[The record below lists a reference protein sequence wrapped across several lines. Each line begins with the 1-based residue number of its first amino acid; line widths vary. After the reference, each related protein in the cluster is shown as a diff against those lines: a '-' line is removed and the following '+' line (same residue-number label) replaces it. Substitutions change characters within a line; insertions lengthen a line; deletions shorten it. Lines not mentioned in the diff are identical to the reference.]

1 MGALKAISGLFGRVW
16 GLLLLQRAAQHF
28 QQSRFE
34 AARRFAE
41 QALGVFRQ
49 TGFRWGEEAALGNL
63 GLVYYETGEP
73 HKAIA
78 CFEESLKIIEEID
91 DRQGRVRTLGY
102 LGAAYTELGQYAK
115 AIEYHRRS
123 LQLTAA
129 IKDKQ
134 GLAAALG
141 NLSQTYML
149 LGEYRK
155 ALEYADASLTV
166 IQEINYKLGEVRV
179 LSYQGVIHN
188 ALNDIAAAIR
198 AHEQSLALARS
209 IGDQVGVGRALTN
222 LGAAYMGERDTA
234 KAIEYFEQSLPV
246 KRAIGDRKG
255 EVSALGNLAL
265 IHLSMGDGGK
275 AIAQLRD
282 VLELTRSI
290 GDPRLTAMSLTQLGV
305 ALLSSGEPQAAE
317 DSLLQAVSIW
327 ETTRA
332 GLGVDDQNKVSL
344 FERQE
349 ITYRALQQA
358 LVAQQKYDEAL
369 ATCERGRARA
379 LVELLSHKLTAAEG
393 GTHAVVSPSPQQIRE
408 IAADEQATL
417 VEYSIIYRDL
427 DALKEGEQH
436 PNEIYIWV
444 VSPAGDISFRATD
457 VTPFQGQQHQDVVD
471 FVGGAR
477 AALGVPNR
485 DLEYVSAAH
494 DATADED
501 ADFLHQLYR
510 LLIQPIANL
519 LPTDP
524 HARVIFIPH
533 RELAAIPFPALLDAN
548 GNYLIERHTIL
559 TAPSIQSLTYA
570 PLAARRHAAAGNR
583 GRGALVVGNPLMPKV
598 SLKPGEEP
606 KQLPPLPYAEQ
617 EALKV
622 AESLK
627 ADPLIGPG
635 ATKANVVGRMPG
647 QRIIH
652 LATHGLLDLVGYGMP
667 GAVALTPADGDDG
680 LLKSEEI
687 LDLRLDAELVV
698 LSACNTGQGRMTGD
712 GVIGLARAFITAG
725 VSSVIVSLWSV
736 ADDSTAFLM
745 IRFYEHLEG
754 GCDKAAALRY
764 AMLDTS
770 ARYLHPRDWAAFT
783 LVGRAV

>member
-1 MGALKAISGLFGRVW
+1 VGVLKAISGLFGRGR
-16 GLLLLQRAAQHF
+16 GLLLLQRAAQQF
-28 QQSRFE
+28 QQSRFDV
-34 AARRFAE
+34 ARRSAE
-41 QALGVFRQ
+41 QALIAFRQ
-49 TGFRWGEEAALGNL
+49 SGFRWGEEAALGNL
-63 GLVYYETGEP
+63 GLIYYETGEP

-78 CFEESLKIIEEID
+78 CYDESLKIIEEIN

-115 AIEYHRRS
+115 AIEYQQRS

-129 IKDKQ
+129 INDKH
-134 GLAAALG
+134 GLASALG

-166 IQEINYKLGEVRV
+166 VREIGYELGEVRV

-188 ALNDIAAAIR
+188 ALSDTAAAIQ
-198 AHEQSLALARS
+198 AHKESLSLARD
-209 IGDQVGVGRALTN
+209 IGDQVGAGRALTN
-222 LGAAYMGERDTA
+222 LGALYMGERDTA
-234 KAIEYFEQSLPV
+234 KAAKCFEQSLAV
-246 KRAIGDRKG
+246 KRGVSDRKG

-265 IHLSMGDGGK
+265 IYLSKGDSGK
-275 AIAQLRD
+275 AIAQLLE
-282 VLELTRSI
+282 VLELARGI
-290 GDPRLTAMSLTQLGV
+290 GDPRLMAMSLTQLGV

-317 DSLLQAVSIW
+317 DTLRQAVSIW

-369 ATCERGRARA
+369 AACERGRARA
-379 LVELLSHKLTAAEG
+379 LVEVLSHRLTPAG
-393 GTHAVVSPSPQQIRE
+393 GVMPAPVSPSPQQIRE
-408 IAADEQATL
+408 IAASEQATL
-417 VEYSIIYRDL
+417 VEYSISYRDL
-427 DALKEGEQH
+427 DALKDGEQRT
-436 PNEIYIWV
+436 NEIYIWV
-444 VSPAGDISFRATD
+444 ISPAGDISFRAAD
-457 VTPFQGQQHQDVVD
+457 LTPFQGRQHLDVAAL
-471 FVGGAR
+471 VGGAR
-477 AALGVPNR
+477 AALGVPER
-485 DLEYVSAAH
+485 DLEYVPVSH
-494 DATADED
+494 DVTADED
-501 ADFLHQLYR
+501 ADFLHYVYR
-510 LLIQPIANL
+510 LLIQPVANL
-519 LPTDP
+519 LPADP
-524 HARVIFIPH
+524 NSRVIFIPH
-533 RELAAIPFPALLDAN
+533 RELAAIPFPALQDAD
-548 GNYLIERHTIL
+548 GKYLIKSHTVL
-559 TAPSIQSLTYA
+559 TAPSIQTLDYA
-570 PLAARRHAAAGNR
+570 AQAARRHAAGNA

-598 SLKPGEEP
+598 SLKPGEDP
-606 KQLPPLPYAEQ
+606 VQLSSLPYAEQ

-627 ADPLIGPG
+627 TEPLIGPS

-647 QRIIH
+647 QLIIH

-667 GAVALTPADGDDG
+667 GAVVLTPAAGDDG

-687 LDLRLDAELVV
+687 LDLSLDAELVV

-712 GVIGLARAFITAG
+712 GVVGLARAFIAAG
-725 VSSVIVSLWSV
+725 VPSVVVSLWSV

-745 IRFYEHLEG
+745 TRFYEHLRG
-754 GCDKAAALRY
+754 GCDKAAALRN

-770 ARYLHPRDWAAFT
+770 AMYPHPRDWAPFT